1 MHAVTSSPAAL
12 ALRSN
17 ASSARLSR
25 VARAPARAH
34 ARCRRVTAIMDAAD
48 ASSAEMGSS
57 AALDSMDA
65 DDENEAAAEK
75 MARDVAI
82 ELAVIADETR
92 AADVRVLGVSKKVH
106 WARYFLLATAFNRP
120 QMRAVAEKVREHLN
134 ETYGT
139 QIAKSV
145 SQNSDWVCVDAADII
160 VHVFT
165 PSSRQ
170 FYDIETLYKDAVDV
184 ELPFETER
192 PISQEE
198 EDEFEVF

>member
-1 MHAVTSSPAAL
+1 M
-12 ALRSN
+12 RS
-17 ASSARLSR
+17 
-25 VARAPARAH
+25 
-34 ARCRRVTAIMDAAD
+34 
-48 ASSAEMGSS
+48 
-57 AALDSMDA
+57 
-65 DDENEAAAEK
+65 
-75 MARDVAI
+75 
-82 ELAVIADETR
+82 
-92 AADVRVLGVSKKVH
+92 
-106 WARYFLLATAFNRP
+106 
-120 QMRAVAEKVREHLN
+120 VAEKIRDHLN

-145 SQNSDWVCVDAADII
+145 AQNSDWVCVDAADII

>member
-1 MHAVTSSPAAL
+1 
-12 ALRSN
+12 
-17 ASSARLSR
+17 
-25 VARAPARAH
+25 
-34 ARCRRVTAIMDAAD
+34 
-48 ASSAEMGSS
+48 
-57 AALDSMDA
+57 MDA

-120 QMRAVAEKVREHLN
+120 QMRAVAEKIRDHLN

-145 SQNSDWVCVDAADII
+145 AQNSDWVCVDAADII